1 MTSRPHS
8 AESTAMGLP
17 DVASPPRARP
27 KCARKHALA
36 GRVHDRSC
44 GSAGGG
50 VWLPSARV
58 RRFAT
63 LRTADAGQILDILSR
78 QKYAEPR
85 YRHEFLTAPETF
97 SARPVRVPT
106 PRPRRVLIAEPATP
120 RGVALACR
128 RARSSPSNASLARG
142 HLYPW
147 CPGTRD
153 DNTA

>member
-1 MTSRPHS
+1 
-8 AESTAMGLP
+8 
-17 DVASPPRARP
+17 
-27 KCARKHALA
+27 
-36 GRVHDRSC
+36 C

-63 LRTADAGQILDILSR
+63 LPTAAPRQILAIPSR

-106 PRPRRVLIAEPATP
+106 PRPRRVLIAELRHAA
-120 RGVALACR
+120 RR
-128 RARSSPSNASLARG
+128 RARVPPRSFVPIKRESHVDTFIRG
-142 HLYPW
+142 V
-147 CPGTRD
+147 
-153 DNTA
+153 